1 MLTLNAHV
9 LRSVLALLVIVVSL
23 AACGGDATPAEEA
36 APPTT
41 DGRDSATGATLD
53 SQSSATTTRMPEDSS
68 GAGEIV
74 QLLPFT
80 SVTGGNGH
88 TCAVDIGS
96 SVVCWGDNN
105 DGEAEAPAG
114 SFISVSAGGRH
125 TCGVDAGG
133 LVVCWGDND
142 DGQATPP
149 AGSFISVGAGA
160 WHTCGLKAD
169 SSIACW
175 GDNDDGQATA
185 LTGSFA
191 SVSAGGGHTC
201 AVETSGS
208 VACWGAN
215 EDGQAT
221 PPAGSFS
228 SASSGEWHTCGVNT
242 GGTVVCWG
250 YDDKGQAEAP
260 AGSFT
265 SVSAGGGHTC
275 AVDTGGTVVCWGANQ
290 EGQAEAPAGSFT
302 SVSAGGGHTCG
313 VEAGGSVVC
322 WGRDF
327 DGQAKPP
334 SLASAQP
341 SVTPTATAVDV
352 PAGTAAARPGPTVAA
367 TPKLAATAVPRAV
380 PTAIPKPAS
389 TPPVTPRPAATTV
402 PRSTPT
408 VNPDLVVHS
417 ASVSDRSVDAGEDFT
432 FYATME
438 NQGDGPSASTTLRL
452 YRSDSVEPDMHPV
465 AGLDAGVNREFSDT
479 LTAPSSASGVYDYWA
494 CIDPVPRESNTQNNC
509 SDTVSVTVRG
519 RPDMAVHSASVSD
532 SSVDAGEDFTFYAAV
547 DNQGDGPSDSTTLRL
562 YRSDSGELDMYPVDG
577 LDAGVNRE
585 FSDTLTAPSSA
596 GEFAY
601 WACVDPVPRES
612 TTQNNCSD
620 TVSVTVRGR
629 PDLFVHSASVSDSSV
644 DAGERFTFYA
654 TVENQGD
661 GPSDSTPL
669 RYYMSGSRELDMDP
683 VAGLDAGRAIDL
695 SSIEV
700 APSSGSVYDYWA
712 CVDPVPRESTTQNN
726 CSDTVSVT
734 VRGRPDLFVHSASV
748 SDSSVDAGERFTFYA
763 TVENQGDGP
772 SGSTPLRY
780 YMSGSRELDMDP
792 VAGLDAGRA
801 IDLSSIEVAP
811 SSGSVYDYWA
821 CVDPVPR
828 ESTTQNNCSDTVS
841 VTVRGKPDLV
851 VRSVSVSDSS
861 VDAGERFRFYATV
874 ENQGDGPSDSTA
886 LRYYRAGPGE
896 LEMYP
901 VAGLD
906 AGGAI
911 DLSSIETTL
920 SSAGEYDY
928 WACVDS
934 VPRESDTQNN
944 CSDTMSV
951 AVRGKPDL
959 VVRSVSVSDSSVD
972 AGERFTFY
980 ATVENQGDGPS
991 DSTTLH
997 LYRSDSVQPAMYSVD
1012 GLDAGKNREFSEPL
1026 TAPSSAR
1033 EYEYWVCVDPVPRE
1047 SDTQNNCSDRMI
1059 VAVRGKPDL
1068 IVHSASVWPNSVD
1081 AGERFTFYVTI
1092 ENQGDG
1098 PSDSTALRYYRSGPG
1113 ELQMYPGDG
1122 LDAGEAIDLSSIE
1135 VAPLSVGEYDYWAC
1149 LDPVPRES
1157 DTQNNC
1163 SDRERVI
1170 VRGRPDLVVHS
1181 ASVRPS
1187 SVDAGE
1193 RFTFYA
1199 TVENQ
1204 GDGPS
1209 DSTALHYY
1217 SSGSGEL
1224 DMDSVRGLDAGENR
1238 EFSDSLTAPLSAGE
1252 YHYWACVD
1260 SVARESY
1267 MQNNCSD
1274 RERLTVRGRP
1284 DLVVHSASIWPNSVD
1299 AGERF
1304 TFWATVENQG
1314 DGPSDSSI
1322 LRYYMSGSGELAMD
1336 SGRGLDAG
1344 ENPEFFATLTAP
1356 SSAGEYDYWA
1366 CVDLVPRESDTEN
1379 NCSEDATLSVI
1390 VPASVDLV
1398 AELTSIEPGLP
1409 PTDDPDNVYAKAPL
1423 SLTATVTNVGNLTS
1437 SSTLLRYYVS
1447 TDSSIDPRHDSPVG
1461 ESGVVSLGP
1470 NRKAEYSIGLRAPS
1484 NGGTWYYG
1492 VCVKKQPGN
1501 PDSVDDCSSGYEV
1514 GVLDVVWFDE
1524 QTIECYQYTSIIP
1537 WDLGAR
1543 YRIQGTVVSR
1553 VALKS
1558 VTVSGYGIDDFD
1570 RSYTVG
1576 QDDLGSMSEWQ
1587 RTEFSITGE
1596 VKSIYTHC
1604 EYELDFEHYS

>member
-1 MLTLNAHV
+1 MVH
-9 LRSVLALLVIVVSL
+9 
-23 AACGGDATPAEEA
+23 
-36 APPTT
+36 
-41 DGRDSATGATLD
+41 
-53 SQSSATTTRMPEDSS
+53 
-68 GAGEIV
+68 
-74 QLLPFT
+74 LLPFA
-80 SVTGGNGH
+80 SISAGKGH
-88 TCAVDIGS
+88 TCGVDAGG
-96 SVVCWGDNN
+96 SVVCWGDNG
-105 DGEAEAPAG
+105 DGEATPPAG
-114 SFISVSAGGRH
+114 LFISVSAGGRH
-125 TCGVDAGG
+125 TCGLDAGG

-142 DGQATPP
+142 DGQSTPP
-149 AGSFISVGAGA
+149 AGLFVSVSAGA
-160 WHTCGLKAD
+160 WHTCGLKGDA
-169 SSIACW
+169 SIACW
-175 GDNDDGQATA
+175 GDNNDGQATA
-185 LTGSFA
+185 PTGSFA

-215 EDGQAT
+215 EDGQVT
-221 PPAGSFS
+221 PPAGSFAS
-228 SASSGEWHTCGVNT
+228 VSAGEWHTCGVNT

-302 SVSAGGGHTCG
+302 SVSTGGGHTCG
-313 VEAGGSVVC
+313 VDAGGSAAC

-327 DGQAKPP
+327 DGQATPP
-334 SLASAQP
+334 SLSPAQP

-352 PAGTAAARPGPTVAA
+352 PAGTAAARSAPTVTA
-367 TPKLAATAVPRAV
+367 TPKLAPTAVPRPTPTAV
-380 PTAIPKPAS
+380 PRPTPTAEATSRSTPTAIPRPAS

-402 PRSTPT
+402 PRSIPT
-408 VNPDLVVHS
+408 VSPDLVVHS

-432 FYATME
+432 FYATVE
-438 NQGDGPSASTTLRL
+438 NQGDGPSDSTTLRL

-479 LTAPSSASGVYDYWA
+479 LTAPSSAGEFAYWA
-494 CIDPVPRESNTQNNC
+494 CVDPVPRESNTQNNC
-509 SDTVSVTVRG
+509 SDTVNVTVRG
-519 RPDMAVHSASVSD
+519 SPDLVVHSASVSD
-532 SSVDAGEDFTFYAAV
+532 RSVDAGEDFTFYATV
-547 DNQGDGPSDSTTLRL
+547 ENQGDGPSDSTTLRL
-562 YRSDSGELDMYPVDG
+562 YRSDSVEPDMHPVAG

-612 TTQNNCSD
+612 NTQNNCSD
-620 TVSVTVRGR
+620 TVNVTVRGS
-629 PDLFVHSASVSDSSV
+629 PDLVVHSASVSDRSV
-644 DAGERFTFYA
+644 DAGEDFTFYA

-661 GPSDSTPL
+661 GPSDSTTL
-669 RYYMSGSRELDMDP
+669 RLYRSDSVEPDMHP
-683 VAGLDAGRAIDL
+683 VAGLDAGVNREFSDTL
-695 SSIEV
+695 T
-700 APSSGSVYDYWA
+700 APSSAGEFAYWA
-712 CVDPVPRESTTQNN
+712 CVDPVPRESNTQNN
-726 CSDTVSVT
+726 CSDTVNVT
-734 VRGRPDLFVHSASV
+734 VRGSPDLVVHSASV
-748 SDSSVDAGERFTFYA
+748 SDRSVDAGEDFTFYA

-772 SGSTPLRY
+772 SDSTTLRLY
-780 YMSGSRELDMDP
+780 RSDSVEPDMHP
-792 VAGLDAGRA
+792 VAGLDAGVNREFS
-801 IDLSSIEVAP
+801 DTLTAP
-811 SSGSVYDYWA
+811 SSAGEFAYWA

-828 ESTTQNNCSDTVS
+828 ESNTQNNCSDRVS

-886 LRYYRAGPGE
+886 LRYYRSGPGE

-934 VPRESDTQNN
+934 VPRESNTQNN

-997 LYRSDSVQPAMYSVD
+997 LYRSDSVQTAIYPVD
-1012 GLDAGKNREFSEPL
+1012 GLDAGVNREFSEPL
-1026 TAPSSAR
+1026 TAPSSAG
-1033 EYEYWVCVDPVPRE
+1033 EYDYWVCVDPVSRE
-1047 SDTQNNCSDRMI
+1047 SDTQNNCSDRVS

-1068 IVHSASVWPNSVD
+1068 VVHSASVSDRNVD
-1081 AGERFTFYVTI
+1081 TGERFTFYATV

-1098 PSDSTALRYYRSGPG
+1098 PSDSTTLRLYMSGSW
-1113 ELQMYPGDG
+1113 ELGMDPVRG
-1122 LDAGEAIDLSSIE
+1122 LDAGEDLEFFATLTAPSS
-1135 VAPLSVGEYDYWAC
+1135 AGKYDYWAC
-1149 LDPVPRES
+1149 VDPVPRES
-1157 DTQNNC
+1157 DTSNNC
-1163 SDRERVI
+1163 SDRVSVP
-1170 VRGRPDLVVHS
+1170 VRGRPDLFVHS
-1181 ASVRPS
+1181 ASVSDS

-1209 DSTALHYY
+1209 DSTKLRYY
-1217 SSGSGEL
+1217 KPGPREL
-1224 DMDSVRGLDAGENR
+1224 EMDPAPGIDAGGNLK
-1238 EFSDSLTAPLSAGE
+1238 FSDSLTAPSRAGV
-1252 YHYWACVD
+1252 YKYWVCVD
-1260 SVARESY
+1260 PVPRESDT
-1267 MQNNCSD
+1267 QNNCSD
-1274 RERLTVRGRP
+1274 RERVTVRGRP
-1284 DLVVHSASIWPNSVD
+1284 DLVVHSASVWPNSVD
-1299 AGERF
+1299 TGERF

-1314 DGPSDSSI
+1314 DGPSDSTP

-1336 SGRGLDAG
+1336 SVDGLDAG
-1344 ENPEFFATLTAP
+1344 ENREFFATLTAP

-1366 CVDLVPRESDTEN
+1366 CVDPVPRESDTEN
-1379 NCSEDATLSVI
+1379 NCSEDATLSVTI
-1390 VPASVDLV
+1390 PASVDLV
-1398 AELTSIEPGLP
+1398 AEVTSIAPGLP
-1409 PTDDPDNVYAKAPL
+1409 PTGDPHHVYAKAPL
-1423 SLTATVTNVGNLTS
+1423 SVTATVTNVGNLTS

-1447 TDSSIDPRHDSPVG
+1447 TDSSIDPRHDTPVG
-1461 ESGVVSLGP
+1461 ESSVVSLDP

-1484 NGGTWYYG
+1484 SGGTWYYG
-1492 VCVKKQPGN
+1492 VCVKMQPGN

-1514 GVLDVVWFDE
+1514 GVLDVAWFDE
-1524 QTIECYQYTSIIP
+1524 LTIECFEYPSIKP
-1537 WDLGAR
+1537 WDWGPR
-1543 YRIQGTVVSR
+1543 YRIQGTVVSLI
-1553 VALKS
+1553 ALKN
-1558 VTVSGYGIDDFD
+1558 VTVYGYGIDYFD
-1570 RSYTVG
+1570 RSYTIG
-1576 QDDLGSMSEWQ
+1576 QDDLGSTSAWQ
-1587 RTEFSITGE
+1587 RKEFSITGDLN
-1596 VKSIYTHC
+1596 IYAHC
-1604 EYELDFEHYS
+1604 KYELDFEHYS